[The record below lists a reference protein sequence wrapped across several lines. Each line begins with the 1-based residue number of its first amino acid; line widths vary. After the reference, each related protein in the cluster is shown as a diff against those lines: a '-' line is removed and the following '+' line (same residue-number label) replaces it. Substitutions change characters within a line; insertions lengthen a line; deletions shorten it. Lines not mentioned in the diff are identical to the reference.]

1 MGARGARDGLDSA
14 RPLRGPPA
22 GAGFAFRCD
31 GLSVPDPRRRRPGH
45 HRVVGVGPPTNRGAP
60 DVPTPRHVW
69 CRPDHE
75 GVGMRPPEETT
86 CCTLTPF
93 DRREAISI
101 GQAAEVAGKSVG
113 TLYNWCRQHGL
124 GRRVGGGTWFV
135 SKVALAMFLDG
146 DMIALA
152 AYQAGERSGDLV
164 GQYFERFKLQSV
176 SKSLQNSQSS
186 HDPQLVRRAA
196 STDA

>member
-1 MGARGARDGLDSA
+1 
-14 RPLRGPPA
+14 
-22 GAGFAFRCD
+22 
-31 GLSVPDPRRRRPGH
+31 
-45 HRVVGVGPPTNRGAP
+45 
-60 DVPTPRHVW
+60 
-69 CRPDHE
+69 
-75 GVGMRPPEETT
+75 MRQPEETA

-101 GQAAEVAGKSVG
+101 GQAADIAGKSIG

-124 GRRVGGGTWFV
+124 GRRVGGGTWLV

-164 GQYFERFKLQSV
+164 DPYFERFNLRREPT
-176 SKSLQNSQSS
+176 SKTSQAFQSS
-186 HDPQLVRRAA
+186 QGSQLVRR
-196 STDA
+196 TP